1 MTAIVEVSAGVLLR
15 ETAAGT
21 EYLLAQR
28 PPDKVYA
35 GYWEFPGGKVE
46 PGESFHDALVREL
59 CEELGIAIAAA
70 TPWLCR
76 EFTYPHARVRL
87 KFFRVTDWHGE
98 IHPHE
103 HTGATWTRLGE
114 TPAVTPVLPAN
125 GPILRALALP
135 AAYAITHAAENGVDA
150 ELERIRQALARG
162 VRLLQLRDKT
172 LAVGERRHF
181 AEAATALAAAVP
193 GTLLLVNDDEALAR
207 AIGAGGIHLSS
218 SRLHAL
224 AERPGFEWVAAS
236 CHTAA
241 DLAQA
246 QRLGI
251 DLAVLGPVLPT
262 ATHPESPG
270 IGWETFAH
278 LIERATIP
286 VFALGGMRQEL
297 LDTAQAHGAHGI
309 ALMRG
314 W

>member
-1 MTAIVEVSAGVLLR
+1 MSRIVEVSAGVLLR
-15 ETAAGT
+15 ETPAGT

-46 PGESFHDALVREL
+46 PGESFRDALVREL
-59 CEELGIAIAAA
+59 REELGIAITAA

-103 HTGATWTRLGE
+103 HTGAVWTRLGD

-135 AAYAITHAAENGVDA
+135 DVYAITNAAENGIDA
-150 ELERIRQALARG
+150 ELERIRQALAYG

-172 LAVGERRHF
+172 LAAHERHHF
-181 AEAATALAAAVP
+181 AEKAASLIAAVP

-207 AIGAGGIHLSS
+207 TIGAGGLHLSS

-224 AERPGFEWVAAS
+224 SQRPDFDWVAAS
-236 CHTAA
+236 CHTHA
-241 DLAQA
+241 DLARTEQ
-246 QRLGI
+246 LGV
-251 DLAVLGPVLPT
+251 DFAVLGPVLPT
-262 ATHPESPG
+262 ATHPETPG
-270 IGWETFAH
+270 IGWDAFTQ
-278 LIERATIP
+278 LIEHATTPI
-286 VFALGGMRQEL
+286 FALGGMCREL
-297 LDTAQAHGAHGI
+297 LLTAQAHGAHGI
-309 ALMRG
+309 ATLRG